1 MRTIVLTEPG
11 SFAVVDTPPPASP
24 GPGEALVRVRRIGVC
39 GTDLHAF
46 RGRQPFFTY
55 PRILGHELG
64 VEVAAL
70 GPDVAGIEIGD
81 RCAVEP
87 YLDCGVRN
95 ATPRC
100 VACRRG
106 RTNCCTQLQC
116 LGVHCDGGM
125 REFIVVPA
133 AKLHKS
139 GRLSLDQL
147 ALVETLGIGAHAVAR
162 AESLSAWGND
172 TATHTAD
179 AAVAPSILA
188 GELALVVG
196 AGPIGLAVAQFVLLA
211 GARVAVLDV
220 RPDRLEFCRRLGVQH
235 VLDGRVDS
243 LAQLEE
249 ISAGELAVT
258 VFDATGSAA
267 SMARSFDYT
276 AHGGTLV
283 YVGLVQADVTFHD
296 PHFHRREISLLAS
309 RNSTAADFRRIIGLM
324 EAGRIDTTPWIT
336 HRAAFDDTI
345 GQFPSWLEPENR
357 VVKAIIGIGD

>member
-1 MRTIVLTEPG
+1 MRTIVLTRPG
-11 SFAVVDTPPPASP
+11 ELTACDTPPPAEA

-64 VEVAAL
+64 VEVVAV
-70 GPDVAGIEIGD
+70 GPGVTEVSVGD

-87 YLDCGVRN
+87 YMDCGVRMH
-95 ATPRC
+95 TPC

-106 RTNCCTQLQC
+106 RTNCCTRLEC

-125 REFIVVPA
+125 RETIVVPA

-139 GRLSLDQL
+139 ARLSLDQL
-147 ALVETLGIGAHAVAR
+147 ALVETLGIGAHAVGR
-162 AESLSAWGND
+162 AESVWPARRVCETHPSGD
-172 TATHTAD
+172 STASPLAD
-179 AAVAPSILA
+179 
-188 GELALVVG
+188 ELALVVG
-196 AGPIGLAVAQFVLLA
+196 AGPIGLAVVQFALLA
-211 GARVAVLDV
+211 GARVAVLDI
-220 RPDRLEFCRRLGVQH
+220 RMDRLEFCRRLGVAH
-235 VLDGRVDS
+235 ALDGRGDALS
-243 LAQLEE
+243 QLAE
-249 ISAGELAVT
+249 ISGGELATT
-258 VFDATGSAA
+258 VFDATGSVE

-336 HRAAFDDTI
+336 HRAAFDEAV
-345 GQFPSWLEPENR
+345 QEFPSWLLPESG
-357 VVKAIIGIGD
+357 VVKAVIGIE